1 MNENNNPYLTRFSQ
15 ELRTNMTKE
24 EKHLWY
30 DFLKKIPYTINRQ
43 KVVGNYILDFY
54 CAEAKIAIELDGAQH
69 YEHHAKEKDEKRDEF
84 LNQQG
89 IVVLRYT
96 NLELNRNFDGVCF
109 DILRNIEAS
118 INNKQHHLIRQASLP
133 PSPQGEG

>member
-69 YEHHAKEKDEKRDEF
+69 YEHHAKEKDEKRDRF

-89 IVVLRYT
+89 IEVLRYS
-96 NLELNRNFDGVCF
+96 NLELSNNFEGICF
-109 DILRNIEAS
+109 DILEKIG
-118 INNKQHHLIRQASLP
+118 LID
-133 PSPQGEG
+133 

>member
-1 MNENNNPYLTRFSQ
+1 MNENNNPNLTRFSQ
-15 ELRTNMTKE
+15 ELRNNMTKE
-24 EKHLWY
+24 ERHLWY
-30 DFLKKIPYTINRQ
+30 DFLKKIPYTVNRQ
-43 KVVGNYILDFY
+43 KVVGSYILDFY

-69 YEHHAKEKDEKRDEF
+69 YEHSAKEKDEKRDEF

-118 INNKQHHLIRQASLP
+118 INNK
-133 PSPQGEG
+133 